1 MTRMPNGTKVF
12 IGGSRSLSRLNKDVK
27 RRIDNIIDKGFMVLV
42 GDANGMDK
50 AIQQYVHSRHF
61 HKVVVFCMEGG
72 ARNNIGS
79 WPTRTIT
86 AADPGRRDF
95 AFYSTKDRAMVEEAD
110 YGFMLWD
117 GRSRG
122 TLTNVVHLV
131 RRGKPILLY
140 IAPDKSF
147 CTLLESSDL
156 AAVLD
161 RFDPAALHRIDREL
175 EPVVTGSRSS
185 RKVDSASLF

>member
-1 MTRMPNGTKVF
+1 MTKMPNGTKVF
-12 IGGSRSLSRLNKDVK
+12 VGGSRSLSRLNKDVK
-27 RRIDNIIDKGFMVLV
+27 RRIDNIIDKGFMVLL

-50 AIQQYVHSRHF
+50 AIQQYLHSRHYR
-61 HKVVVFCMEGG
+61 KVVVFCMEGG
-72 ARNNIGS
+72 ARNNIGG

-95 AFYSTKDRAMVEEAD
+95 AFYSTKDRSMVEEAD

-131 RRGKPILLY
+131 RRSKPILLY
-140 IAPDKSF
+140 VAPDKSF
-147 CTLLESSDL
+147 CTLLDAKDLFAILNHFDL
-156 AAVLD
+156 AAI
-161 RFDPAALHRIDREL
+161 HKIDREL
-175 EPVVTGSRSS
+175 DLVATGSHST
-185 RKVDSASLF
+185 RKVASASLF